1 VDNHDPVFA
10 QFLSDYL
17 RLSPE
22 KAAFANRLLRE
33 MRRGASPRQ
42 AVIRAA
48 N

>member
-1 VDNHDPVFA
+1 MDSQDPVFA

-22 KAAFANRLLRE
+22 RAAFATRLLRE
-33 MRRGASPRQ
+33 MRRGASPQQ